1 MKLIQNSSTPKAK
14 ATVPKKEGI
23 RRMLSL
29 VAITVTLATLY
40 YLLPAFGFFYAPHV
54 YLAVGG
60 GLALGYVIYNR
71 GFYLRGIT
79 ADMLPDHIPAEKRQQ
94 MIEDGARRFEKSRW
108 MLLIL
113 LPILLVFMID
123 IIYLFMIPEGLFS

>member
-1 MKLIQNSSTPKAK
+1 MKRNQISSKINAS
-14 ATVPKKEGI
+14 VPKKIAI
-23 RRMLSL
+23 RRMLLL
-29 VAITVTLATLY
+29 VAITVALATLY
-40 YLLPAFGFFYAPHV
+40 YLLPALGFLYAPHV

-71 GFYLRGIT
+71 GFYLRGVT
-79 ADMLPDHIPAEKRQQ
+79 ADMLPGHIPAEKRQQ
-94 MIEDGARRFEKSRW
+94 MIEDGARRFQSSRW

>member
-1 MKLIQNSSTPKAK
+1 MKRNQISSKINAS
-14 ATVPKKEGI
+14 VPKKIAI
-23 RRMLSL
+23 RRMLLL
-29 VAITVTLATLY
+29 VAITVALATLY
-40 YLLPAFGFFYAPHV
+40 YLLPALYAPCV

-71 GFYLRGIT
+71 GFNTRGKT
-79 ADMLPDHIPAEKRQQ
+79 VDMLPEHIPVEKRQQ
-94 MIEDGARRFEKSRW
+94 MIQDGARRFESSRW
-108 MLLIL
+108 VLLIL